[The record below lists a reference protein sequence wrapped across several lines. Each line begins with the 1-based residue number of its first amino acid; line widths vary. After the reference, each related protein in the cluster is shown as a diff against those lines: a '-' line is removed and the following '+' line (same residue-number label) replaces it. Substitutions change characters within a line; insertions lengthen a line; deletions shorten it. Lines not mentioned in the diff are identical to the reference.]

1 MNEIR
6 QQLELLNEVIKR
18 SLSLEEVKTSINL
31 ILFIRRSLNQAGLY
45 PDWQES
51 EILVEAYLRVRGQIN
66 AGKAI
71 HNLPAY
77 LTRTSQLIVLEKYRH
92 RQRHVKIAQKLSG
105 SKGDDL
111 AIEASYTEGV
121 NQTTINLLWRS
132 FEALSERDQRV
143 ITLRIVKGY
152 SWKEIAYI
160 LVELGIEPK
169 YTPALIMKL
178 RKQGER
184 ALEKLRKAM
193 LSVNN

>member
-6 QQLELLNEVIKR
+6 QQLELLNEVVKR
-18 SLSLEEVKTSINL
+18 SLSLEEVKTSSNL
-31 ILFIRRSLNQAGLY
+31 IFFIRRSLNQVGLY

-51 EILVEAYLRVRGQIN
+51 EILVEAYLRVRRQIN
-66 AGKAI
+66 AGKTI

-77 LTRTSQLIVLEKYRH
+77 LARTSQLIILEKYRL
-92 RQRHVKIAQKLSG
+92 RQRHVRIAQKLSG
-105 SKGDDL
+105 RRSREL
-111 AIEASYTEGV
+111 AIEAPYTESV
-121 NQTTINLLWRS
+121 NQTTINLMWSS
-132 FEALSERDQRV
+132 FDSLSERDQQV
-143 ITLRIVKGY
+143 ITLRIIRGH

-169 YTPALIMKL
+169 HTAALIMKL

-184 ALEKLRKAM
+184 ALEKLRKGM